1 MDNRVTLTGDVV
13 RIVGTTTVG
22 NNVPVLNFFLRT
34 WSVIDDGRT
43 FFEYHPIQ
51 VWGQGLER
59 AKNAIAV
66 GRMLRVDG
74 SLAHQSWEDRHGQV
88 RRKTI
93 IRATGVKP
101 VKMEIPPVTDA
112 EKRKFNDP
120 ADQKQLKLEPAGN

>member
-34 WSVIDDGRT
+34 WSVLEDGRI
-43 FFEYHPIQ
+43 FFEFHACQ
-51 VWGQGLER
+51 AWGQGLER
-59 AKNAIAV
+59 AKGTIEV

-74 SLAHQSWEDRHGQV
+74 SLAHQTWEDRSGQV

-93 IRATGVKP
+93 VRATGIKP
-101 VKMEIPPVTDA
+101 VKMEIPPLTEA
-112 EKRKFNDP
+112 QKSKFNDP
-120 ADQKQLKLEPAGN
+120 AENKQLTLKPAGN